1 MGVLQAHGA
10 SISQIKNYNSISTI
24 RDFSI
29 AEYYYEEGHE
39 TIDAFSHSHTE
50 YEFIIPIDTV
60 ALLVYEKANYI
71 GEVGYIY
78 PVNPL
83 VTHGIVF
90 PLHKS
95 SVIDITVDKDYLD
108 DLKKRLGYEDKY
120 F

>member
-1 MGVLQAHGA
+1 
-10 SISQIKNYNSISTI
+10 
-24 RDFSI
+24 
-29 AEYYYEEGHE
+29 
-39 TIDAFSHSHTE
+39 
-50 YEFIIPIDTV
+50 
-60 ALLVYEKANYI
+60 
-71 GEVGYIY
+71 VGYIY
-78 PVNPL
+78 QVNPL